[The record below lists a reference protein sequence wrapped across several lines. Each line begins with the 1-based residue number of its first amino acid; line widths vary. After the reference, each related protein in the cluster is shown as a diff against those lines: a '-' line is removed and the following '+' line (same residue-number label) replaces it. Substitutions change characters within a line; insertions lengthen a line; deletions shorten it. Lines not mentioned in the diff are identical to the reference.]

1 MTVTC
6 RRLCLILA
14 QDSAVFEPVPSEV
27 GSLYFY
33 QPLLVETHGPGVPD
47 LEELESYGY
56 KILPCFF
63 SN

>member
-1 MTVTC
+1 M
-6 RRLCLILA
+6 

-27 GSLYFY
+27 GSLYSY

-56 KILPCFF
+56 KTVFPDQYTC
-63 SN
+63 SHV

>member
-1 MTVTC
+1 MVCFFLT
-6 RRLCLILA
+6 

-27 GSLYFY
+27 GSLYSY

-56 KILPCFF
+56 KIF
-63 SN
+63 SWFS